1 MDVLHVRVYI
11 ILELKN
17 MNFYKEKLSRRVRW
31 PIGVICFSLVYGQVY
46 AQPLTLDTALKLAEQ
61 YAPTLRANSAQIEG
75 AENMVSASG
84 ILPNPKLFVGLDNY
98 PISGDAAWSIT
109 QDGMTM
115 QKIGV
120 MQDFPNRAKRQAEV
134 ELAKAEL
141 GSVTAQTEILRIEL
155 RQKVAT
161 AWLKRFYLER
171 KLALFDELFSE
182 NRLLSQ
188 MTQAQVTSGRT
199 MVADALDPKQEATV
213 LLDQKDDLLRDLN
226 KAKLELHRLI
236 SAEPTENISQIE
248 TLSTQA
254 PIISLDTSKLYHHL
268 HQHPELKAYQAEK
281 KTAEAKLRQAQ
292 ALQKPDW
299 GIEFAYQHRAPEF
312 GDMIG
317 VQLTT
322 ELPVF
327 SKRRSGPLIQ
337 AALAEQNRITADQE
351 VKYREH
357 LTLLDEGLSDLDALD
372 QQINRTMQKSIPLA
386 KQKVNLQLA
395 SYQAGKTN
403 LTNIIAARQALLE
416 QRLRLI
422 DLQQQQAVTKA
433 QLYFAFEEPTLNY
446 VEEQP

>member
-1 MDVLHVRVYI
+1 
-11 ILELKN
+11 
-17 MNFYKEKLSRRVRW
+17 MNFNKEKLSLKW
-31 PIGVICFSLVYGQVY
+31 GGCSIATICFFLSYGHAY

-61 YAPTLRANSAQIEG
+61 YAPTLRVNSAQIEG
-75 AENMVSASG
+75 AENVVLASG
-84 ILPNPKLFVGLDNY
+84 ILPNPKLFVGLENY
-98 PISGDAAWSIT
+98 PISGDASWSVT

-155 RQKVAT
+155 RQKVAS
-161 AWLKRFYLER
+161 AWFKRFYLER
-171 KLALFDELFSE
+171 KLALYDELFSE

-188 MTQAQVTSGRT
+188 MTQTQVTSGRT

-236 SAEPTENISQIE
+236 SAEPTENLTQIE
-248 TLSTQA
+248 TLPDQA
-254 PIISLDTSKLYHHL
+254 PSIHLDSSKLYHHL
-268 HQHPELKAYQAEK
+268 HQHPELKAFQAEK
-281 KTAEAKLRQAQ
+281 KTAEAKLKQAQ

-299 GIEFAYQHRAPEF
+299 GIELAYQHRAPEF

-327 SKRRSGPLIQ
+327 SKKRSGPLIQ
-337 AALAEQNRITADQE
+337 AALDEQNRITADQE
-351 VKYREH
+351 AQYREH
-357 LTLLDEGLSDLDALD
+357 LTKLDDGLSDLDALD
-372 QQINRTMQKSIPLA
+372 QQIRRAMQISIPLA
-386 KQKVNLQLA
+386 KQKVGLQLA
-395 SYQAGKTN
+395 SYQAGKSN
-403 LTNIIAARQALLE
+403 LSDVITARQSLLE

>member
-1 MDVLHVRVYI
+1 
-11 ILELKN
+11 
-17 MNFYKEKLSRRVRW
+17 MNFYKEKLSPGGRW
-31 PIGVICFSLVYGQVY
+31 QIATICFSLIYGQAY
-46 AQPLTLDTALKLAEQ
+46 AEPLTLDTALKLAEQ

-84 ILPNPKLFVGLDNY
+84 ILPNPKLFVGLENY
-98 PISGDAAWSIT
+98 PVSGDAAWSVT

-155 RQKVAT
+155 RQKVAS
-161 AWLKRFYLER
+161 AWFKRFYLER
-171 KLALFDELFSE
+171 KLALYDELFSE

-188 MTQAQVTSGRT
+188 MTQTQVTSGRT
-199 MVADALDPKQEATV
+199 MVADALDPRLESNV

-236 SAEPTENISQIE
+236 SAEPTENLTQIE
-248 TLSTQA
+248 TLPDQA
-254 PIISLDTSKLYHHL
+254 PSIHLDSSKLYHHL
-268 HQHPELKAYQAEK
+268 HQHPELKAFQAEK
-281 KTAEAKLRQAQ
+281 KTAEAKLKQAQ

-299 GIEFAYQHRAPEF
+299 GIELAYQHRAREF

-327 SKRRSGPLIQ
+327 SKRRSGPLVQ
-337 AALAEQNRITADQE
+337 AALAEQNRIIADQE
-351 VKYREH
+351 VQYREH
-357 LTLLDEGLSDLDALD
+357 LTMLDDGLSDLDALD

-403 LTNIIAARQALLE
+403 LTNVITARQSLLE

>member
-1 MDVLHVRVYI
+1 M
-11 ILELKN
+11 K
-17 MNFYKEKLSRRVRW
+17 FYKEKLSRRVRW
-31 PIGVICFSLVYGQVY
+31 QIATICFSLIYGQAY
-46 AQPLTLDTALKLAEQ
+46 AEPLTLDTALKLAEQ
-61 YAPTLRANSAQIEG
+61 YAPTLRANRAQIEG

-199 MVADALDPKQEATV
+199 MVADALDPRLESNV
-213 LLDQKDDLLRDLN
+213 LLDQKDDLLRDLK
-226 KAKLELHRLI
+226 KAKLELHRLV

-281 KTAEAKLRQAQ
+281 KTAEAKLGQAQ

-327 SKRRSGPLIQ
+327 SKKRSGPLIQ

-422 DLQQQQAVTKA
+422 DLQQQQAITTA
-433 QLYFAFEEPTLNY
+433 QLYFTFVEPTLNH
-446 VEEQP
+446 VEGQP

>member
-1 MDVLHVRVYI
+1 M
-11 ILELKN
+11 K
-17 MNFYKEKLSRRVRW
+17 FYKEKLSRRVRW

-61 YAPTLRANSAQIEG
+61 YAPTLRVNSAQIEG
-75 AENMVSASG
+75 AENVVLASG

-98 PISGDAAWSIT
+98 PVSGDAAWSVT
-109 QDGMTM
+109 QEGMTM
-115 QKIGV
+115 QKIGI
-120 MQDFPNRAKRQAEV
+120 MQDFPNRAKRLAEI

-141 GSVTAQTEILRIEL
+141 GSAKAQTEILLIEL
-155 RQKVAT
+155 RQKVAS
-161 AWLKRFYLER
+161 AWFKRFYLER
-171 KLALFDELFSE
+171 KLALYDELFSE

-188 MTQAQVTSGRT
+188 MTQTQVTSGRT

-236 SAEPTENISQIE
+236 SAEPTENLTQIE
-248 TLSTQA
+248 TLPDQA
-254 PIISLDTSKLYHHL
+254 PSIHLDTSKLYHHL
-268 HQHPELKAYQAEK
+268 HQHPELKAFQAEK
-281 KTAEAKLRQAQ
+281 KTAEAKLKQAQ

-299 GIEFAYQHRAPEF
+299 GIELAYRHRAPEF

-327 SKRRSGPLIQ
+327 SKKRSSSLVQ
-337 AALAEQNRITADQE
+337 AILAEQNRITADQE
-351 VKYREH
+351 IKYREH
-357 LTLLDEGLSDLDALD
+357 LTMLDEGLSDLKALD
-372 QQINRTMQKSIPLA
+372 QQIQRTVQSTLPLT

-395 SYQAGKTN
+395 SYQAGKAN
-403 LTNIIAARQALLE
+403 LSDVIETRQALLN

-422 DLQQQQAVTKA
+422 DLQQQQAMIKA
-433 QLYFAFEEPTLNY
+433 QLYFSFVEPTLNHA
-446 VEEQP
+446 EEQP

>member
-1 MDVLHVRVYI
+1 
-11 ILELKN
+11 
-17 MNFYKEKLSRRVRW
+17 
-31 PIGVICFSLVYGQVY
+31 
-46 AQPLTLDTALKLAEQ
+46 
-61 YAPTLRANSAQIEG
+61 
-75 AENMVSASG
+75 
-84 ILPNPKLFVGLDNY
+84 
-98 PISGDAAWSIT
+98 
-109 QDGMTM
+109 MTM

-120 MQDFPNRAKRQAEV
+120 MQDFPNRAKRQSEV

-141 GSVTAQTEILRIEL
+141 GSANAHTEILRIEL
-155 RQKVAT
+155 RQKVAS
-161 AWLKRFYLER
+161 AWFKRFYLER
-171 KLALFDELFSE
+171 KLALYDDLFSE

-188 MTQAQVTSGRT
+188 ISQTQVTSGRT
-199 MVADALDPKQEATV
+199 MVADALDPRLESNV
-213 LLDQKDDLLRDLN
+213 LLDQKDDLLRDLK
-226 KAKLELHRLI
+226 KAKLELHRLV

-281 KTAEAKLRQAQ
+281 KTAEAKLKQAQ

-327 SKRRSGPLIQ
+327 SKKRSGPLIQ

-422 DLQQQQAVTKA
+422 DLQQQQAITTA
-433 QLYFAFEEPTLNY
+433 QLYFTFVEPTLNH
-446 VEEQP
+446 VEGQP

>member
-1 MDVLHVRVYI
+1 M
-11 ILELKN
+11 K
-17 MNFYKEKLSRRVRW
+17 FYKEKLSRRVRW

-109 QDGMTM
+109 QEGMTM

-141 GSVTAQTEILRIEL
+141 GSVTAQTVILRIEL
-155 RQKVAT
+155 RQKVAS
-161 AWLKRFYLER
+161 AWFKRFYLER
-171 KLALFDELFSE
+171 KLALYDELFSE

-188 MTQAQVTSGRT
+188 MTQTQVTSGRT
-199 MVADALDPKQEATV
+199 MVADALDPRLESNV
-213 LLDQKDDLLRDLN
+213 LLDQKDDLLRDLK
-226 KAKLELHRLI
+226 KAKLELHRLV

-327 SKRRSGPLIQ
+327 SKKRSGPLIQ

-351 VKYREH
+351 VKYREY

-395 SYQAGKTN
+395 TYQAGKTN

>member
-1 MDVLHVRVYI
+1 
-11 ILELKN
+11 
-17 MNFYKEKLSRRVRW
+17 MNFYKEKLSRGGRW
-31 PIGVICFSLVYGQVY
+31 QIATICFSLIYGQAY
-46 AQPLTLDTALKLAEQ
+46 AEPLTLDTALKLAEQ

-109 QDGMTM
+109 QEGMTM

-155 RQKVAT
+155 RQKVAS
-161 AWLKRFYLER
+161 AWFKRFYLER
-171 KLALFDELFSE
+171 KLALYDELFSE

-188 MTQAQVTSGRT
+188 MTQTQVTSGRT
-199 MVADALDPKQEATV
+199 MVADALDPRLESNV
-213 LLDQKDDLLRDLN
+213 LLDQKDDLLRDLK
-226 KAKLELHRLI
+226 KAKLELHRLV

-327 SKRRSGPLIQ
+327 SKKRSGPLIQ

-351 VKYREH
+351 VKYREY

-395 SYQAGKTN
+395 TYQAGKTN

>member
-31 PIGVICFSLVYGQVY
+31 QIATICFSLIYGQAY
-46 AQPLTLDTALKLAEQ
+46 AEPLTLDTALKLAEQ

-109 QDGMTM
+109 QEGMTM

-155 RQKVAT
+155 RQKVAS
-161 AWLKRFYLER
+161 AWFKRFYLER
-171 KLALFDELFSE
+171 KLALYDELFSE

-188 MTQAQVTSGRT
+188 MTQTQVTSGRT
-199 MVADALDPKQEATV
+199 MVADALDPRLESNV
-213 LLDQKDDLLRDLN
+213 LLDQKDDLLRDLK

-299 GIEFAYQHRAPEF
+299 GIELAYQHRAPEF

-327 SKRRSGPLIQ
+327 SKKRSGPLIQ

-395 SYQAGKTN
+395 SYQAGKSN

>member
-1 MDVLHVRVYI
+1 M
-11 ILELKN
+11 K
-17 MNFYKEKLSRRVRW
+17 FYKEKLSRRVRW

-109 QDGMTM
+109 QEGMTM

-155 RQKVAT
+155 RQKVAS
-161 AWLKRFYLER
+161 AWFKRFYLER
-171 KLALFDELFSE
+171 KLALYDELFSE

-188 MTQAQVTSGRT
+188 MTQTQVTSGRT
-199 MVADALDPKQEATV
+199 MVADALDPRLESNV
-213 LLDQKDDLLRDLN
+213 LLDQKDDLLRDLK
-226 KAKLELHRLI
+226 KAKLELHRLV

-327 SKRRSGPLIQ
+327 SKKRSGPLIQ

-351 VKYREH
+351 VKYREY

>member
-1 MDVLHVRVYI
+1 M
-11 ILELKN
+11 K
-17 MNFYKEKLSRRVRW
+17 FYKEKLSRRVRW

-46 AQPLTLDTALKLAEQ
+46 AQPMTLDTALKLAEQ
-61 YAPTLRANSAQIEG
+61 YAPTLRVNSARIEG
-75 AENMVSASG
+75 AKDMVSASG
-84 ILPNPKLFVGLDNY
+84 ILPNPKLFVGLENY
-98 PISGDAAWSIT
+98 PVSGDASWSVT

-171 KLALFDELFSE
+171 KLALYDELFSE

-188 MTQAQVTSGRT
+188 MTQTQVTSGRT
-199 MVADALDPKQEATV
+199 MVADALDPRLESNV
-213 LLDQKDDLLRDLN
+213 LLDQKDDLLRDLK
-226 KAKLELHRLI
+226 KAKLELHRLV

-248 TLSTQA
+248 TLPDQA
-254 PIISLDTSKLYHHL
+254 PSIHLDTSKLYHHL

-327 SKRRSGPLIQ
+327 SKKRSGPLIQ
-337 AALAEQNRITADQE
+337 AALAEQNQITADQE
-351 VKYREH
+351 VKYREY

>member
-1 MDVLHVRVYI
+1 M
-11 ILELKN
+11 K
-17 MNFYKEKLSRRVRW
+17 FYKEKLSRRVRW

-46 AQPLTLDTALKLAEQ
+46 AQPMTLDTALKLAEQ
-61 YAPTLRANSAQIEG
+61 YAPTLRVNSARIEG
-75 AENMVSASG
+75 AKDMVSASG
-84 ILPNPKLFVGLDNY
+84 ILPNPKLFVGLENY
-98 PISGDAAWSIT
+98 PVSGDASWSVT

-199 MVADALDPKQEATV
+199 MVADALDPRLESNV

-248 TLSTQA
+248 TLPDQA
-254 PIISLDTSKLYHHL
+254 PSIHLDTSKLYHHL

-327 SKRRSGPLIQ
+327 SKKRSGPLIQ

-433 QLYFAFEEPTLNY
+433 QLYFAFEEPTLNHA
-446 VEEQP
+446 EEQP